1 MSNSQRI
8 SSCVIKS
15 TISRMFACSIVH
27 IYTIALSD
35 NMLSML
41 DRGPCGSFD
50 LLTILNFVTKIDY
63 EHTHA
68 TKMRHIQ

>member
-1 MSNSQRI
+1 MVNVFLVVALSQLFQ
-8 SSCVIKS
+8 V
-15 TISRMFACSIVH
+15 CSLVPLS

-41 DRGPCGSFD
+41 DRCPCGSFD